1 MKRPYEL
8 PHDMERHT
16 GQEFKAKDLAMGA
29 DLERRLMIPCPV
41 IRVILQ
47 HLTSRGFRGL
57 GSGQVSHETKNMLDH
72 WIQLNRPC
80 LLPFLKLDPVPP
92 HHVKTPPAQ
101 DTLTKYLRSWRKH
114 VASNRS
120 EHPLNDHASS
130 HPLKDHASMPEEC
143 DGGGTSSVC
152 TYCLSDDANQ
162 LLMLWSHYASPAP
175 ELLFLPVQLHK
186 TVQNIVSRAT
196 LTVQESNMIASLS
209 PGMHRFLTV
218 VKNKHSDSE
227 DLTQIPGPDDL
238 SPNVL
243 ALLQQSLDIS
253 RECLRG
259 NQMAC
264 NMSLPY
270 KAPSEHEFET
280 FLRTGTWAP
289 HNPVM
294 RTLPWFRRDYENYV
308 SRVMRTNIKDKERKE
323 AMRTLRE
330 ETKRTGVT
338 CNKYKEKNC
347 ALTPGLFTVFCLH
360 CKICVAWELM
370 EDTESP
376 ATAFRM
382 FAHRAWTRQDFETFR
397 RWRSEGVWKDQ
408 SVMCDA
414 IPAEN
419 DDTTESVVV
428 PDDDVDPC
436 GGGGSSEW

>member
-1 MKRPYEL
+1 
-8 PHDMERHT
+8 
-16 GQEFKAKDLAMGA
+16 
-29 DLERRLMIPCPV
+29 
-41 IRVILQ
+41 
-47 HLTSRGFRGL
+47 
-57 GSGQVSHETKNMLDH
+57 
-72 WIQLNRPC
+72 
-80 LLPFLKLDPVPP
+80 
-92 HHVKTPPAQ
+92 
-101 DTLTKYLRSWRKH
+101 
-114 VASNRS
+114 
-120 EHPLNDHASS
+120 
-130 HPLKDHASMPEEC
+130 
-143 DGGGTSSVC
+143 
-152 TYCLSDDANQ
+152 
-162 LLMLWSHYASPAP
+162 
-175 ELLFLPVQLHK
+175 
-186 TVQNIVSRAT
+186 
-196 LTVQESNMIASLS
+196 MIASLS

-218 VKNKHSDSE
+218 VKNKHSDAE

>member
-101 DTLTKYLRSWRKH
+101 ATLTKYLRSWRKH

-162 LLMLWSHYASPAP
+162 L
-175 ELLFLPVQLHK
+175 
-186 TVQNIVSRAT
+186 
-196 LTVQESNMIASLS
+196 
-209 PGMHRFLTV
+209 
-218 VKNKHSDSE
+218 
-227 DLTQIPGPDDL
+227 
-238 SPNVL
+238 
-243 ALLQQSLDIS
+243 
-253 RECLRG
+253 
-259 NQMAC
+259 
-264 NMSLPY
+264 
-270 KAPSEHEFET
+270 
-280 FLRTGTWAP
+280 
-289 HNPVM
+289 
-294 RTLPWFRRDYENYV
+294 
-308 SRVMRTNIKDKERKE
+308 
-323 AMRTLRE
+323 
-330 ETKRTGVT
+330 
-338 CNKYKEKNC
+338 
-347 ALTPGLFTVFCLH
+347 
-360 CKICVAWELM
+360 
-370 EDTESP
+370 
-376 ATAFRM
+376 
-382 FAHRAWTRQDFETFR
+382 
-397 RWRSEGVWKDQ
+397 
-408 SVMCDA
+408 
-414 IPAEN
+414 
-419 DDTTESVVV
+419 
-428 PDDDVDPC
+428 
-436 GGGGSSEW
+436 